1 MIYLDCA
8 ATSMHKPKAVYDA
21 VQRAMKTMASPG
33 RGGYA
38 SAMRAAETAY
48 LCRVELAQL
57 FHVSEPERVVFT
69 SNATHA
75 LNIAI
80 HDLVSAG
87 DKVVVSG
94 YEHNSVMRP
103 LYQIGAAVHV
113 VRSPLFD
120 DASLLSQ
127 FDRQL
132 HGAKAAVCTAMSNV
146 FGYRLPVYEIAELCR
161 GRGVPL
167 IVDASQLAG
176 CGELDFEKLGAAYL
190 AMPGHKGLLGPQGTG
205 VLICGRV
212 PQPLM
217 SGGSGSESMNMT
229 MPDFLPDRLEA
240 GTHNIPGIA
249 GLLEGVR
256 AVRRMGVRQIG
267 QRERRLMERFAAE
280 IAETDGIETFYTE
293 DESKQGAVLSLRHQ
307 SVDSQM
313 LTETLG
319 NAGVAVRGGLHCA
332 PAAHETAGTLDSGTV
347 RFSFSPFLS
356 DRDVV
361 RAAQVLKNC
370 VNKQKT

>member
-8 ATSMHKPKAVYDA
+8 ATSMQKPKGVYDA
-21 VQRAMKTMASPG
+21 VQRAMRTMASPG

-38 SAMRAAETAY
+38 AAMRASETAY
-48 LCRVELAQL
+48 LCRTELAQL
-57 FHVSEPERVVFT
+57 FHVSEPERVAFT
-69 SNATHA
+69 CNATHA

-103 LYQIGAAVHV
+103 LFQIGAEVCV

-120 DASLLSQ
+120 DDSLLAQ
-127 FDRQL
+127 FDEQL
-132 HGAKAAVCTAMSNV
+132 RGAKAAVCTAMSNV
-146 FGYRLPVYEIAELCR
+146 FGYKLPVYEIAELCR
-161 GRGVPL
+161 RRGVPF

-176 CGELDFEKLGAAYL
+176 CGELDFEKLGAVYMV
-190 AMPGHKGLLGPQGTG
+190 MPGHKGLLGPQGTG
-205 VLICGRV
+205 VLLCGRV
-212 PQPLM
+212 PKPLM
-217 SGGSGSESMNMT
+217 SGGSGSESLLMT
-229 MPDFLPDRLEA
+229 MPEVLPDRVEA

-256 AVRRMGVRQIG
+256 TVRRMGADRIG
-267 QRERRLMERFAAE
+267 IRERKFMDRFVNE
-280 IAETDGIETFYTE
+280 IAGIDGMETFYTR
-293 DESKQGAVLSLRHQ
+293 DESKQGAVLSIRHETI
-307 SVDSQM
+307 DSQI

-319 NAGVAVRGGLHCA
+319 NAGIAVRGGLHCA
-332 PAAHETAGTLDSGTV
+332 PAAHETAGTLESGTV

-356 DRDVV
+356 DMEVG
-361 RAAQVLKNC
+361 RAAKVLKLC
-370 VNKQKT
+370 VNKLKT